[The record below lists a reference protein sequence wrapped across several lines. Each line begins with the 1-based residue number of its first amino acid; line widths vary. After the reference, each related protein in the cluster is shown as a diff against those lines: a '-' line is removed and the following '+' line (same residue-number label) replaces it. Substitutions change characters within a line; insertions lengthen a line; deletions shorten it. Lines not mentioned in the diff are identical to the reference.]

1 MGNAHILMKDE
12 VMKDEADWVAPKMEE
27 DKAAYV
33 IAKFFLNQSYT
44 LPAVANFKSLFFE
57 YEIFY

>member
-1 MGNAHILMKDE
+1 MKDE

>member
-33 IAKFFLNQSYT
+33 IAKFFESILH
-44 LPAVANFKSLFFE
+44 VACGGKFQKS
-57 YEIFY
+57 IF